1 MKKFISLILALVLA
15 TTFGVSAFANEITP
29 MRYDPCAYCGNP
41 IFEKTIYGNWIDTG
55 TTRPT
60 PGGFAGQYDKQQFRN
75 VKVYWECGT
84 CHEQTR
90 AHVYKDYRWVPM

>member
-41 IFEKTIYGNWIDTG
+41 IFEKGIQYLRKPFMVTG
-55 TTRPT
+55 SILEPPDLLRGALQANMISNST
-60 PGGFAGQYDKQQFRN
+60 A
-75 VKVYWECGT
+75 
-84 CHEQTR
+84 
-90 AHVYKDYRWVPM
+90 M